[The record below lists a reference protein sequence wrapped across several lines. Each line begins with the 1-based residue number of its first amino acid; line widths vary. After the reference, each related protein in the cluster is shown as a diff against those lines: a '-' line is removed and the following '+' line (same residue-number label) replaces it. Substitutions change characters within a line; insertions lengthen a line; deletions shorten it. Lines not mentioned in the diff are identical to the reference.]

1 MTEEESSEYNRRILI
16 LTAGAK
22 AQAALAQSNYT
33 TELSQKRKE
42 LNSAQ
47 AQLKQTEKN
56 LARAKKQAEKDA
68 LKARMA
74 DYRNRMNALNKSQTT
89 SSQKAP
95 ILSGNRRTEK

>member
-1 MTEEESSEYNRRILI
+1 M
-16 LTAGAK
+16 
-22 AQAALAQSNYT
+22 AQKQ
-33 TELSQKRKE
+33 KE

-68 LKARMA
+68 IKARMT
-74 DYRNRMNALNKSQTT
+74 DCRNRMNALNKSQTT
-89 SSQKAP
+89 LSKKAP

>member
-1 MTEEESSEYNRRILI
+1 M
-16 LTAGAK
+16 
-22 AQAALAQSNYT
+22 AQKQ
-33 TELSQKRKE
+33 KE

-47 AQLKQTEKN
+47 AQLKQAEKN

-68 LKARMA
+68 LKARMT

-89 SSQKAP
+89 SSKKAP